1 MSVRGRAILVVEDDE
16 LMREFVADTLA
27 DEGHEV
33 VQAGTGADAVEVFR
47 ARPFDLVILDM
58 QLPDTTGG
66 VLLDQFRSLD
76 PRIDIVILTGNPDL
90 DSAIEA
96 FKSGARDYLTK
107 PISPLK
113 LCEVVSDLSAQAEGR
128 ARAPRTVRPLS
139 TRPSPEEME
148 GASPAIA
155 ALRREL
161 ERVAQGDAS
170 VLIEGEAGTGKAV
183 VASLIHRLSA
193 RRERPFVPIDC
204 GEVPG
209 DLLESELFGHV
220 RGVSSGAVFDVPGLF
235 LAAEGG
241 TVLLQEV
248 AEMPLSLQLK
258 VLRVLEQGQLR
269 PLGSART
276 LRVNVRLLAASEQPL
291 EAAVKAGRFLAAF
304 YHRLQDFTLR
314 VPPLRER
321 REDVLPLTRSLIG
334 RLNQRF
340 GRAVKG
346 LAADAEAALL
356 AHPFPGNVRE
366 LEQLVERAFAHGC
379 TEEIALAHLPALTAE
394 GPDEGSGLAPLER
407 AERDALVAALLKHG
421 HDEERAAQA
430 LGLSRRMLFRRLRQL
445 GVQR

>member
-16 LMREFVADTLA
+16 LMRTFVAETLA

-33 VQAGTGADAVEVFR
+33 REAGTGAEALEAFR

-58 QLPDTTGG
+58 QLPDTTGV
-66 VLLDQFRSLD
+66 VLLERFRALD
-76 PRIDIVILTGNPDL
+76 PRIDIVIFTGNPDL
-90 DSAIEA
+90 DSAIGA
-96 FKSGARDYLTK
+96 FKLGARDYLTK
-107 PISPLK
+107 PVSPLK
-113 LCEVVSDLSAQAEGR
+113 LCQVVSDLSAQAEGR
-128 ARAPRTVRPLS
+128 AREPRTGRPLS
-139 TRPSPEEME
+139 TRPSPEELE

-155 ALRREL
+155 ALRRDL
-161 ERVAQGDAS
+161 ERVAGGDGT
-170 VLIEGEAGTGKAV
+170 VLIEGEAGTGKQV

-220 RGVSSGAVFDVPGLF
+220 RGVSTGAVFDVPGLF

-248 AEMPLSLQLK
+248 AEMPLALQLK

-276 LRVNVRLLAASEQPL
+276 LPVNVRLLAASEQPL

-304 YHRLQDFTLR
+304 YHRLQEVTLR

-321 REDVLPLTRSLIG
+321 REDVLPLARWLIG

-340 GRAVKG
+340 GRGVRG
-346 LAADAEAALL
+346 LAAEAEAALL
-356 AHPFPGNVRE
+356 AHPFPGNVGE
-366 LEQLVERAFAHGC
+366 LERLMERAFALGC
-379 TEEIALAHLPALTAE
+379 TEEVALAHLPALAAD
-394 GPDEGSGLAPLER
+394 GPDEGEGLAPLER
-407 AERDALVAALLKHG
+407 AERDALAAALLKHDN
-421 HDEERAAQA
+421 DEERAAQA
-430 LGLSRRMLFRRLRQL
+430 LGMSRRMLYRRLRQL